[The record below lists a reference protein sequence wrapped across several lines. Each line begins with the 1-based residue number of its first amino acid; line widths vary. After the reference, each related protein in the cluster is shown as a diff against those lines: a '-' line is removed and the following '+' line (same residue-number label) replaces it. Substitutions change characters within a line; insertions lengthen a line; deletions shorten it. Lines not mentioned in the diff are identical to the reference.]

1 MVSAQVPAQSPT
13 GRERPFARVLL
24 PPAILMTAV
33 SGAAVALVP
42 RSARVAVGVCGAVA
56 TMLVVMTAV
65 EVVRRGRRLRELKA
79 DAERRTAA
87 LERRIEAYATLNLRV
102 VEDHIP
108 TAVKVLRAGN
118 SPREVVQLMPGIDP
132 TFRDLDR
139 AQAGVV
145 NSVLD
150 IVEHQENL
158 RDSALRSYTS
168 VARRIQAIVH
178 QQNDELLEME
188 YDHGNNPHVFD
199 DLLRIDH
206 GTAMIGRL
214 ADSVGV
220 IGGGRPSRQWPAPVP
235 LYSVLRGGM
244 SRILEYPRIKLES
257 IAKVNIRG
265 ISVEPVIHACAEL
278 MDNATRFSPP
288 ASIVHVNAIEV
299 QTGIAIEIEDAG
311 VSLSEEGRAKVERIL
326 EDAKRGEDI
335 HDDGGAPQLGLAV
348 VGRLCTTFNMQ
359 CSLRVSAYG
368 GVRAVLIVPAE
379 MLTEGP
385 ETIYAHGIGAGATP
399 TLDLG
404 GIKGPERKPKK
415 RRPTSPR
422 LPEGV
427 SMQVD
432 EVPDVVGT
440 TAEGL
445 PQRRSKAVVSIL
457 DSYPEAYR
465 RQLAEEAAEKAA
477 ARGEPV
483 VVDPEEQMWAEASA
497 RVLAKPAPSGP
508 APGLGFEAFW
518 AGLKDNTPEGVHP
531 TDFTRNPTAYLHLID
546 DKAMAADDEGDPT

>member
-108 TAVKVLRAGN
+108 TAVKILRAGN
-118 SPREVVQLMPGIDP
+118 SPREVLQLMPDIDP

-145 NSVLD
+145 SSVLD

-288 ASIVHVNAIEV
+288 ASTVHVNAIEV

-311 VSLSEEGRAKVERIL
+311 VSLSEEGRARVERIL

-427 SMQVD
+427 SPQA
-432 EVPDVVGT
+432 EPSPDVVGT
-440 TAEGL
+440 TPEGL

-483 VVDPEEQMWAEASA
+483 AVDPEEQMWAEASA

>member
-1 MVSAQVPAQSPT
+1 MVSAQSSTQSPP
-13 GRERPFARVLL
+13 GRERPLARVLL

-33 SGAAVALVP
+33 SGAALALVP

-56 TMLVVMTAV
+56 TVLVVMTAV
-65 EVVRRGRRLRELKA
+65 EVIRRGRRLRELRA
-79 DAERRTAA
+79 DTERRTAA
-87 LERRIEAYATLNLRV
+87 LERRIEEYATLNLRV

-118 SPREVVQLMPGIDP
+118 SPREVLQLMPDIDP

-145 NSVLD
+145 TSVLD

-288 ASIVHVNAIEV
+288 ASTVHVNAIEV

-311 VSLSEEGRAKVERIL
+311 VSLSEEGRARVERIL

-404 GIKGPERKPKK
+404 GIKGPQRRPKK

-427 SMQVD
+427 SMEEETP
-432 EVPDVVGT
+432 EVT
-440 TAEGL
+440 EWTAEGL

-477 ARGEPV
+477 AERGEPV
-483 VVDPEEQMWAEASA
+483 PVDEEEEMWAEAAA

-546 DKAMAADDEGDPT
+546 DKATADDEGDPT